1 MADSSD
7 RAGFDPAAVIAGG
20 RVARSSAVRRRQRA
34 AFAVSGGVCLA
45 WSAGVTAAG
54 LWGRV
59 SDHGVAAATM
69 VVGSFVAGATPQG
82 GGAVAFPVFT
92 KGLEI
97 PSATARTFS
106 LCIQSIGM
114 STAAISIVLRRSAVE
129 WRAVGV
135 GVGTGIVG
143 FLLALWALADW
154 DEPFAPMRIPGPY
167 VKVTFSLIVL
177 AMTAATIVGLRS
189 PIRSVTDQLPNAGP
203 RTWTLLA
210 AFGVAGGVAAALL
223 GSGADVM
230 IYLFLVVI
238 LGVRSTVGVPTSVVT
253 MALLSLVGAAV
264 FAGLDRQF
272 STTFAADGS
281 VLAVGGEALDAP
293 AAPRQ
298 ADVFGMWLAAVPI
311 VAWGAPL
318 GALVASRL
326 RSTDL
331 ARVVVALGATEVL
344 TTIVFVPELRSDL
357 ALAAFGV
364 VGAIVGVAGVVGL
377 AARLRHGSGD
387 AGSLTITRDS
397 VEVSEGYRKEIHGRD
412 R

>member
-1 MADSSD
+1 MGDSSD
-7 RAGFDPAAVIAGG
+7 RAGFDPTAVIAGG
-20 RVARSSAVRRRQRA
+20 RVARSTAVRRRQRA

-45 WSAGVTAAG
+45 WSAGVTVAG

-59 SDHGVAAATM
+59 TDHGVAAATM
-69 VVGSFVAGATPQG
+69 VIGSFVAGATPQG

-97 PSATARTFS
+97 SSATARTFS
-106 LCIQSIGM
+106 LCIQSVGM
-114 STAAISIVLRRSAVE
+114 TTAAVSIVLRRSAVE
-129 WRAVGV
+129 WRAVAV
-135 GVGTGIVG
+135 GVVAGVVG
-143 FLLALWALADW
+143 FGLALSTLADW
-154 DEPFAPMRIPGPY
+154 DEPFAPLRIPGPY

-189 PIRSVTDQLPNAGP
+189 PIRSVTDQLPRAAT
-203 RTWTLLA
+203 RTWVLLTG
-210 AFGVAGGVAAALL
+210 FGLAGGAAAAVL

-253 MALLSLVGAAV
+253 MALLSIVGAVV
-264 FAGLDRQF
+264 FAGFDRQF
-272 STTFAADGS
+272 ATTFAADGT
-281 VLAVGGEALDAP
+281 VVAVGGDLLATP

-311 VAWGAPL
+311 VAWGAPM

-331 ARVVVALGATEVL
+331 ARVVVALGVTEVL
-344 TTIVFVPELRSDL
+344 TTVLFVPELRSDAALGGFGL
-357 ALAAFGV
+357 A
-364 VGAIVGVAGVVGL
+364 GAVVGVAGVVGL
-377 AARLRHGSGD
+377 SNRLHHGRD
-387 AGSLTITRDS
+387 AGGSLTITRDS
-397 VEVSEGYRKEIHGRD
+397 VEVSTDYLEEIHGRD